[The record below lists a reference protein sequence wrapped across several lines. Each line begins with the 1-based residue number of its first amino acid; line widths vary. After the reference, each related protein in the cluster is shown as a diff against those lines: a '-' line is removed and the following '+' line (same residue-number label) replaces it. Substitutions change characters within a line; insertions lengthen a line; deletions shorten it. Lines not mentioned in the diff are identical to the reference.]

1 MKKLLATALLS
12 LLACADEFTITPKKC
27 FSWSPLYGKVEEA
40 GSELMS
46 DMLFLEGLY
55 KKKISTEHRIAGMK
69 ACFDK
74 NWNLGGIRV

>member
-1 MKKLLATALLS
+1 MKKLLATALLL
-12 LLACADEFTITPKKC
+12 LLARSDDFIVAPKKC
-27 FSWSPLYGKVEEA
+27 FSWSPLYGRIEEA

-55 KKKISTEHRIAGMK
+55 KQKISTEHRISGMK